1 MATTTRRRRLTDEER
16 AERREQQRRLLDSA
30 VRELLTSEGWERWVR
45 TRATFHRYSWRN
57 TMLIATQRPDATRV
71 AGFRAWL
78 KLNRCVRKGEKG
90 IRIFAP
96 MTVPDRGDDGAV
108 VADEHGQPKRRTLFR
123 LTTVFDV
130 SQTDPLPGA
139 EPVPLDPPSQ
149 PLTGDSHA
157 DLIEP
162 LTELAAELGYRVERR
177 DLSGESAGGWCD
189 PKAKLIVV
197 GIAEPNAEVRT
208 LIHELAHALVAESDE
223 EFAYAYEEVIV
234 ESATYVAASAAGLD
248 TSGESIPYV
257 AGWGGNG
264 ALEAIQQVAEL
275 IDRVAL
281 RLEKTITRETTHSEN
296 DQERQIAA

>member
-16 AERREQQRRLLDSA
+16 AQRRKQQRQLLDNA

-57 TMLIATQRPDATRV
+57 TMLIAMQRPDATRV

-96 MTVPDRGDDGAV
+96 MTVPERGDDGAV
-108 VADEHGQPKRRTLFR
+108 VVDEHGQTKRRTLFR

-157 DLIEP
+157 DLFEP
-162 LTELAAELGYRVERR
+162 LTTLAGELGYSVERQ
-177 DLSGESAGGWCD
+177 DLSGSSAGGWCD

-197 GIAEPNAEVRT
+197 GIDEPNAEVRT
-208 LIHELAHALVAESDE
+208 LIHELAHGFVNETDE

-234 ESATYVAASAAGLD
+234 ESATYIAASAAGLD
-248 TSGESIPYV
+248 TSSESISYV
-257 AGWGGNG
+257 AGWGEDG
-264 ALEAIQQVAEL
+264 ALEAIQQVAQL
-275 IDRVAL
+275 IDTVAL
-281 RLEKTITRETTHSEN
+281 RIEEVIKPADDAPCRSDGE
-296 DQERQIAA
+296 